1 MRSTIYSQ
9 LKRKFFIILLIW
21 PLQGCGVYSF
31 TGTNID
37 PEIKTISIS
46 NFFNEAT
53 LGPPDLSQ
61 RFTESLKEFFQNN
74 TNLRLVPSNGDLQL
88 EGSISAYEVTPAAP
102 TADNRAALN
111 QLVIRV
117 KVKFI
122 NTFNEKDNF
131 ETVIASPPETF
142 EQTTSLQ
149 EAEQQ
154 LLPVILR
161 NLNID
166 IFNKTVTNW

>member
-1 MRSTIYSQ
+1 MGSKLFVKSG
-9 LKRKFFIILLIW
+9 LLFVLLL

-31 TGTNID
+31 TGANID
-37 PEIKTISIS
+37 PEIKTVSIA

-88 EGSISAYEVTPAAP
+88 EGSISSYEVTPAAP

-111 QLVIRV
+111 QLVVRV
-117 KVKFI
+117 KVKYV

-131 ETVIASPPETF
+131 ETVFASPPATF
-142 EQTTSLQ
+142 PQTESLQ
-149 EAEQQ
+149 VAEQN
-154 LLPVILR
+154 LLPDILKQ
-161 NLNID
+161 LNID